1 MARTLEEIKTSFES
15 NPDRKDIVPRL
26 ESYHVITGYTDG
38 ASYYIEAADEIVRL
52 RNKVKELETRIKEIY
67 VEF

>member
-1 MARTLEEIKTSFES
+1 MARTLEEIKISFES

-26 ESYHVITGYTDG
+26 ESYHVISGYTDG
-38 ASYYIEAADEIVRL
+38 DSYYIDAADEIVRL